1 MNSKECCHSLE
12 FTFILC
18 KAREV
23 QISAFLTACLLFFLL
38 LNVFMFRENL
48 FIPCVYL
55 MRSTHTFSV
64 KLLTCESHPHQTYI
78 LNTDAIDPWFWVSG
92 QNWEWKGFL
101 FPFMFTNQSVNLLFY
116 FLKSLF
122 ELLLFVLKQFIGS
135 LLLFDTSLV
144 PHTLHISPMRNCRRV
159 WDSWRSQQAW
169 RAGKDIQLVA
179 RLLSFQ
185 SV

>member
-1 MNSKECCHSLE
+1 M
-12 FTFILC
+12 
-18 KAREV
+18 
-23 QISAFLTACLLFFLL
+23 
-38 LNVFMFRENL
+38 FMFRENL

-55 MRSTHTFSV
+55 MRSTHFQCKVADVWKSSTSNIHSEHRCNWPMILSIRAKLRV
-64 KLLTCESHPHQTYI
+64 KR
-78 LNTDAIDPWFWVSG
+78 F
-92 QNWEWKGFL
+92 FL

-144 PHTLHISPMRNCRRV
+144 PHTLHTSPMRNCRRV
-159 WDSWRSQQAW
+159 WDSWRAW

>member
-1 MNSKECCHSLE
+1 MSKPSGVAGLKDFDILDLASVYQKIIRLKIMNSKECCHSLE

-23 QISAFLTACLLFFLL
+23 QISEFLTACLLFFLL

-55 MRSTHTFSV
+55 MRSTQSFSV
-64 KLLTCESHPHQTYI
+64 KLLTCESHPHQTYV

-101 FPFMFTNQSVNLLFY
+101 FPFMFTNQSVNVFFTFWNHCLSCCCLFWS
-116 FLKSLF
+116 SL
-122 ELLLFVLKQFIGS
+122 S
-135 LLLFDTSLV
+135 
-144 PHTLHISPMRNCRRV
+144 
-159 WDSWRSQQAW
+159 A
-169 RAGKDIQLVA
+169 
-179 RLLSFQ
+179 LSF
-185 SV
+185 SLI

>member
-1 MNSKECCHSLE
+1 M
-12 FTFILC
+12 
-18 KAREV
+18 
-23 QISAFLTACLLFFLL
+23 
-38 LNVFMFRENL
+38 FMFRENL

-78 LNTDAIDPWFWVSG
+78 LNTDTIDPWFWVSG

-101 FPFMFTNQSVNLLFY
+101 FPFMFTNQSVNLFIL
-116 FLKSLF
+116 LF
-122 ELLLFVLKQFIGS
+122 EIIVWVAAVCFEAVYRLFV
-135 LLLFDTSLV
+135 FDTSLV
-144 PHTLHISPMRNCRRV
+144 PHTLHTSPMRNCRRV